1 MKPTAWKQIR
11 NFLRD
16 EEGASAV
23 EYGIMLALI
32 IAICVAAIYGMGQ
45 SVMTSYETFDTRF
58 ATPQ

>member
-11 NFLRD
+11 NFLKD

-45 SVMTSYETFDTRF
+45 SVKTSYETVDTRL
-58 ATPQ
+58 ATPR